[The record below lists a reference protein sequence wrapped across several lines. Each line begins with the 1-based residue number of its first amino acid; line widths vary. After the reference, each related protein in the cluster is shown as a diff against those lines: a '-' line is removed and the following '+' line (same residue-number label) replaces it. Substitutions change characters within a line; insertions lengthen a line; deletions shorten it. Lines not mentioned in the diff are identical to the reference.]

1 MAPEKVFPSFDFA
14 SRALWCVFQ
23 CLDAWWVWCCHKQGP
38 DTARNIPSCAAA
50 SHTWWEASCRRT
62 TSRIQSLP
70 PPPWQGSALS
80 SHAPWE
86 HSCPWTPL
94 QSKPGGVV
102 VDSLDNLEVAK
113 VDKLDKSLAGSLKLD
128 LPYSGSVAVAILWPE
143 SQIRYFA
150 IVWRDSFT
158 VLLNTLQYIA
168 SPQLANQLWP
178 DHRQ

>member
-1 MAPEKVFPSFDFA
+1 MISDNIRKCFLYLAAKGNLQPVLEKPCNVQPGHLLFLHLHLQDLLPLLPHQHLLHLLPGAAHQADCQLHLH
-14 SRALWCVFQ
+14 RGR
-23 CLDAWWVWCCHKQGP
+23 CH
-38 DTARNIPSCAAA
+38 
-50 SHTWWEASCRRT
+50 
-62 TSRIQSLP
+62 
-70 PPPWQGSALS
+70 
-80 SHAPWE
+80 
-86 HSCPWTPL
+86 L

-178 DHRQ
+178 DRRQ